1 MPILEILRYPHP
13 VLRQVGQPLSVPEI
27 ASEPIQALVANM
39 VETMRAFPGTVGL
52 AAQQV
57 GHPVRIFVMDS
68 TAKTTQDRL
77 FVMINPVIEQQSQWK
92 FSREGCL
99 SFPEYLVTVKR
110 ARKLTLS
117 WYTPQGTQETQEF
130 RDFEAIIIQHELDHL
145 DGVLFIDRV
154 QNIQTDL
161 IQRSQPTPASS

>member
-1 MPILEILRYPHP
+1 MPILEILRYPNP
-13 VLRQVGQPLSVPEI
+13 VLREVGRELSCEEI
-27 ASEPIQALVANM
+27 ASESIQSLISDM
-39 VETMRAFPGTVGL
+39 TETMRAFPGTVGL

-57 GHPVRIFVMDS
+57 GQPVRIFVMDS

-117 WYTPQGTQETQEF
+117 WHTPQGTQETQEF

-161 IQRSQPTPASS
+161 IQRTQPAPASS